1 MKTALLVAA
10 ILAIVGGAI
19 CLGVVGNEIDHY
31 TSPA

>member
-19 CLGVVGNEIDHY
+19 CLGLAVKV
-31 TSPA
+31 SPARV